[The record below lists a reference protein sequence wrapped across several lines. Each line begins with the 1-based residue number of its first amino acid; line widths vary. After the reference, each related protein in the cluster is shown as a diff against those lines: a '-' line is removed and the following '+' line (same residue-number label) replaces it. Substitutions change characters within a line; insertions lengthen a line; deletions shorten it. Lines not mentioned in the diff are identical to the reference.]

1 VGEPAGPAR
10 LVGEEIFDLG
20 VDAPEI
26 VVRPVPQGL
35 EQARIKPE
43 QEALG
48 GGHAEAALRCRA
60 SRC

>member
-1 VGEPAGPAR
+1 MGEPAGPAC

-26 VVRPVPQGL
+26 VVRPASQGL
-35 EQARIKPE
+35 KQARIKPE

-48 GGHAEAALRCRA
+48 GRHAGAGAQV
-60 SRC
+60 